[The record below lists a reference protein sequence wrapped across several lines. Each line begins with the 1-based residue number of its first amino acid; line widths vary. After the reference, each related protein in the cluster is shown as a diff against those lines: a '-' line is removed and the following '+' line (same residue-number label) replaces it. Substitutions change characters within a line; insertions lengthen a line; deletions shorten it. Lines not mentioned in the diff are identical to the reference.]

1 MPLNNPSLYQEPL
14 EQKNLAALSRPELSV
29 LDWLEQSGRLLK
41 RDQAEKDIIIDGG
54 GLDEIGDIDEFAA
67 DDVSDFDDEDEGDD
81 DL

>member
-1 MPLNNPSLYQEPL
+1 MPLNNPSLYEEPL
-14 EQKNLAALSRPELSV
+14 SQKNLAARSRPELSV
-29 LDWLEQSGRLLK
+29 LDWLEQSGRLVK

-54 GLDEIGDIDEFAA
+54 GLDEIGEIDEFAT